1 MAIRFT
7 PSAHRHGISADR
19 ALYVIENC
27 PLAFYLDPTSTRP
40 DRLLFLWHDLN
51 GAPIEVVAVEE
62 GKGDLLVIH
71 AMRMRRSYES
81 KLLEVGG
88 WLKR

>member
-7 PSAHRHGISADR
+7 PSAYRHGISEAR
-19 ALYVIENC
+19 IRYIVEHC
-27 PLAFYLDPTSTRP
+27 PAAFYLHPTATRP

-51 GAPIEVVAVEE
+51 GAPIEVVALEE
-62 GKGDLLVIH
+62 GNGDLLVIH